1 MNSRSSFWILEIS
14 GADFTDD
21 RVSGA
26 MQEMARV
33 PRQPP
38 LIVPSEEVGLF
49 HIVRQPDLP
58 TQNGVEPSGRGPWRT
73 DYYEIRHAHDVV
85 FNDLT
90 ASP

>member
-1 MNSRSSFWILEIS
+1 L
-14 GADFTDD
+14 
-21 RVSGA
+21 
-26 MQEMARV
+26 
-33 PRQPP
+33 
-38 LIVPSEEVGLF
+38 L
-49 HIVRQPDLP
+49 